1 MNLAEIKSFLGD
13 DWKAVEALIRSSL
26 KSDIQLLDVTNETI
40 LSNGGKQ
47 LRPIV
52 ALLCARACSC
62 GKVTADSFRFAA
74 ASELLHNATL
84 LHDDVADNSS
94 ERRGH
99 PSVMA
104 VLGGPASVLIGDFWL
119 VRAMDNILGAD
130 NDATKVIRLFSK
142 TLSDLAEGE
151 MLQLQKAGIGD
162 TDEEDYFKII
172 YSKTA
177 SLFETAAVSAA
188 ISVEAPDEYVEAVR
202 RYAVSLGLAFQIRD
216 DMFDYSLSSEKIGKP
231 VGIDLDEQKITLPL
245 LGALASVSAEEGT
258 GIRSKVCSIP
268 EHPEYKKDI
277 QSFVMDNGGL
287 EYARRKLNDYVEEA
301 ISALSALPES
311 EDRRWLA
318 EVAGFT
324 AVRNT

>member
-1 MNLAEIKSFLGD
+1 MNLAEIKSYLGD
-13 DWKAVEALIRSSL
+13 DWTAVEALIRSSL
-26 KSDIQLLDVTNETI
+26 KSDIQLLDATNETI

-47 LRPIV
+47 LRPLIS
-52 ALLCARACSC
+52 LLCARAC
-62 GKVTADSFRFAA
+62 GKATADSYRFAA

-119 VRAMDNILGAD
+119 VRAMDNILKAD
-130 NDATKVIRLFSK
+130 NDSTKVIRLFSK

-151 MLQLQKAGIGD
+151 MLQLQKAGNGD
-162 TDEEDYFKII
+162 TDEDDYLKII

-177 SLFETAAVSAA
+177 SLFETSAVSAA
-188 ISVEAPDEYVEAVR
+188 ISVGAPDAYVEAVR
-202 RYAVSLGLAFQIRD
+202 RYAVALGLAFQIRD
-216 DMFDYSLSSEKIGKP
+216 DMFDYSVSSEQIGKP

-245 LGALASVSAEEGT
+245 LGALSSVSSEEEAR
-258 GIRSKVCSIP
+258 IRGMVCAI
-268 EHPEYKKDI
+268 EDHPEFKEEI

-287 EYARRKLNDYVEEA
+287 DYAGRRLSEYVDEA

-311 EDRRWLA
+311 EEKRYLA
-318 EVAGFT
+318 EVAKFT
-324 AVRNT
+324 ASRKT